1 MNKKFVRAF
10 ALVLAALMCLSL
22 LPLAARA
29 DEGHVC
35 QFTPVRTEPTCGEEG
50 YVQMTC
56 EVCGNAGEIIEWIP
70 PTGAH
75 TFMDVVNDDYLF
87 EESDNLCLR
96 PARYWKACAVC
107 GAAAEEAH
115 TEALNKLYDEIN
127 QRKNNG
133 EQHTNEEWQKITED
147 AVKEVDAQYTFSFGG
162 EGHSWVSYERQEAT
176 CTSDGW
182 EAYRQCSACGAI
194 DGEYPRIPAK
204 GHRWGEFTVTKE
216 PTCTE
221 DGNKERVCE
230 VCGEKETVAIPALG
244 HTWGAFTVITE
255 PKCEEDGLQEHT
267 CEVCG
272 ATETMAIPALGH
284 KWGEWVVTVE
294 PGC

>member
-56 EVCGNAGEIIEWIP
+56 EVCGNGGEIIEWIP

-115 TEALNKLYDEIN
+115 TEALNKLYEEIN
-127 QRKNNG
+127 QRKNSG
-133 EQHTNEEWQKITED
+133 EEHTNEEWQKITED
-147 AVKEVDAQYTFSFGG
+147 AVKEVDAKYTFSYGG
-162 EGHSWVSYERQEAT
+162 EGHNWVSYERQEAT
-176 CTSDGW
+176 CTSDG
-182 EAYRQCSACGAI
+182 C
-194 DGEYPRIPAK
+194 
-204 GHRWGEFTVTKE
+204 V
-216 PTCTE
+216 
-221 DGNKERVCE
+221 
-230 VCGEKETVAIPALG
+230 
-244 HTWGAFTVITE
+244 
-255 PKCEEDGLQEHT
+255 
-267 CEVCG
+267 
-272 ATETMAIPALGH
+272 
-284 KWGEWVVTVE
+284 
-294 PGC
+294 